1 MRLANGMVLPL
12 GCHLDATWMLT
23 DAWPETYREGLGGS
37 SLLKLSKNDALSL
50 FSYEDVW
57 IVMDGYG

>member
-1 MRLANGMVLPL
+1 MVLPL